1 MKDMANFRRLL
12 DDQYEWPSL
21 YTFKFIVPA
30 AKAPDVERLFPP
42 GASSRRPSAK
52 GNYISVSATM
62 NVGSAESVI
71 AMYEEAASIEGIIAL

>member
-1 MKDMANFRRLL
+1 MANFRRLL
-12 DDQYEWPSL
+12 DEQYEWPSF

-42 GASSRRPSAK
+42 GTSSRRPSSK

-62 NVGSAESVI
+62 NVGSADSVI